1 MVNITLLRVF
11 SLLFFILGCVLTQ
24 MVYAQDENTVL
35 LYKFDTGSGDVV
47 TDHSGNGN
55 DGQLMGSAEWGD
67 GKLGS
72 GLVLGGN
79 AARDFV
85 EIPDSDSLDLEGG
98 LTVEMWVY
106 LNSASTAGGTGA
118 TKESTYKV
126 GPRSDQKVLLRMI
139 TSTAGWGAAVVIS
152 ETTLQLNKWIHTA
165 ATYDATSGVGK
176 VYIDGELDAEATI
189 GGDIVPNDDVLWLGR
204 GAGPFL
210 DGKIDEVRISKVAR
224 TQKEVQQLMNLGI
237 DGVLS
242 VTPQDKLATAWGKL
256 KKDFAR

>member
-1 MVNITLLRVF
+1 MMLNFTSLRVF
-11 SLLFFILGCVLTQ
+11 LLVFVLGCVLNQT
-24 MVYAQDENTVL
+24 VYAQDENTVL

-72 GLVLGGN
+72 GLVFGGN
-79 AARDFV
+79 GPKDFV
-85 EIPDSDSLDLEGG
+85 DIPDSDSLDLETG
-98 LTVEMWVY
+98 LTIEMWLF
-106 LNSASTAGGTGA
+106 LNTASSAGGTGA
-118 TKESTYKV
+118 TKESSYKF
-126 GPRSDQKVLLRMI
+126 GPRHDRKVLLRM
-139 TSTAGWGAAVVIS
+139 TTTTKGWVEGILFSDSV
-152 ETTLQLNKWIHTA
+152 LQLNKWIHTA
-165 ATYDATSGVGK
+165 ATYDATSDVSK
-176 VYIDGELDAEATI
+176 VYIDGELDAEGTI
-189 GGDIVPNDDVLWLGR
+189 GGDIVPNDRELWLGR
-204 GAGPFL
+204 GSSPYL
-210 DGKIDEVRISKVAR
+210 DGKIDELRISKVAR